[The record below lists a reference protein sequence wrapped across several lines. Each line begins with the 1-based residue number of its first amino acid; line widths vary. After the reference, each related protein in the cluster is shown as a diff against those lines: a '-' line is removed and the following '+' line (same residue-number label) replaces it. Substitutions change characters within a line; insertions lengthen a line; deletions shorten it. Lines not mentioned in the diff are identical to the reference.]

1 MAEVET
7 QIQRLTG
14 LVVNGEIL
22 NLGKWF
28 VDILY
33 HPQPKTE

>member
-7 QIQRLTG
+7 QIQRLTK
-14 LVVNGEIL
+14 LVVNDKEL

-28 VDILY
+28 VDIFYRPESALA
-33 HPQPKTE
+33 